1 MRTAPKTEQ
10 KSGPGTPF
18 HVLIAA
24 AGSGERFGG
33 NRPKQYALLNGK
45 PLLRH
50 TLDIFLNNAN
60 LASIRV
66 IINPAHEALY
76 QEAVK
81 GLSLA
86 APIYGSNE
94 RKSSVYNALKE
105 INNLKNEDIILVH
118 DAVRPLV

>member
-1 MRTAPKTEQ
+1 MRTNQNSAPDKA
-10 KSGPGTPF
+10 F

-50 TLDIFLNNAN
+50 TLDIFLNHQN
-60 LASIRV
+60 LASLRV
-66 IINPAHEALY
+66 IINPDHADLY
-76 QEAVK
+76 HEAVK
-81 GLSLA
+81 GLDLP

-94 RKSSVYNALKE
+94 RNTSIFNGLKSVS
-105 INNLKNEDIILVH
+105 NLKNEDILLVH
-118 DAVRPLV
+118 DAVRPL